1 MKKKAWIWA
10 AGSIVGVLVLALVV
24 IFVVRAQ
31 AGKMAGTEVEE
42 PVTVQKVSEQEL
54 NETIL
59 VTGKI
64 VPEDEQKVF
73 LEPDKGEVTDFKVK
87 ENQKVKAGDPLF
99 VYDSSK
105 LQSEYNKA
113 VRERDLVAKRSQ
125 TEINQIADMNKRI
138 SEAKKAPASSGDGEE
153 SEVPAGDVDALTSEK
168 LEMEIQ
174 HESTKSEIQ
183 SAQEQIND
191 LNEQIKE
198 MTITSKIDGIVVKVD
213 RNAVSTEGGATS
225 PAVHIISSQPFK
237 VIGSMSEFDTVKI
250 KEKQSVII
258 RPKVYK
264 DREWKGVIESVSQ
277 FPNEEGGEEEF
288 AGGGGG
294 GGVTMY
300 PFKVAITD
308 DTSELRQGFHVSLEI
323 KIDGDGQKLAIP
335 HAAIKEEGDISTV
348 FVLEDGILE
357 NREIKT
363 GASNDEYIE
372 IKKGLKKDQL
382 VVIAPH
388 EGMHDG
394 MEVTTFDEVE

>member
-10 AGSIVGVLVLALVV
+10 GSIVGVLLLAVVVTLVIKV
-24 IFVVRAQ
+24 Q
-31 AGKMAGTEVEE
+31 AGKMAGAEMEE

-54 NETIL
+54 SETIL

-73 LEPDKGEVTDFKVK
+73 LEPDKGEVQEFKVK

-113 VRERDLVAKRSQ
+113 VRERDLVKKRSQ
-125 TEINQIADMNKRI
+125 TEINQIAELNKRI
-138 SEAKKAPASSGDGEE
+138 ADAKKAPAPSKDGEE
-153 SEVPAGDVDALTSEK
+153 GEVPTDDANSLTSEK
-168 LEMEIQ
+168 LEMEAQ
-174 HESTKSEIQ
+174 HESTKSEIE

-191 LNEQIKE
+191 VNTQIKE
-198 MTITSKIDGIVVKVD
+198 MTVTSKIDGIVVKVD
-213 RNAVSTEGGATS
+213 QNAVNTEGGEGN
-225 PAVHIISSQPFK
+225 PAVHIISSKPFK
-237 VIGSMSEFDTVKI
+237 VIGSMSEFDAVKL
-250 KEKQSVII
+250 KEKQGVII

-264 DREWKGVIESVSQ
+264 DREWKGAIESVSQ

-288 AGGGGG
+288 AGGG

-323 KIDGDGQKLAIP
+323 KIDGDGKKLAIP
-335 HAAIKEEGDISTV
+335 HAAIMEEDEVSTV
-348 FVLEDGILE
+348 YVLKDGILE
-357 NREIKT
+357 SREVET
-363 GASNDEYIE
+363 GASNDEFIE
-372 IKKGLKKDQL
+372 IKKGLKKDEL
-382 VVIAPH
+382 VVITPN
-388 EGMHDG
+388 ESMHDG
-394 MEVTTFDEVE
+394 MEVTTFDEIE

>member
-10 AGSIVGVLVLALVV
+10 GSIVGVLLLALVV
-24 IFVVRAQ
+24 TLVVKAQ
-31 AGKMAGTEVEE
+31 AGKNAGAEVEE

-54 NETIL
+54 SETIL

-64 VPEDEQKVF
+64 VPEDEQKVY
-73 LEPDKGEVTDFKVK
+73 LEPDKGEVTEFKVK

-113 VRERDLVAKRSQ
+113 IRERELVKKRSQ

-138 SEAKKAPASSGDGEE
+138 SDAKKAPAVSGEGEE
-153 SEVPAGDVDALTSEK
+153 GEMSAGDVNALTSEK

-294 GGVTMY
+294 GVTMY

-323 KIDGDGQKLAIP
+323 NIDGDGKKLAIP
-335 HAAIKEEGDISTV
+335 HAAIKEEGDVSTV

-357 NREIKT
+357 SREVKT

-372 IKKGLKKDQL
+372 IKKGLKKDEL

>member
-1 MKKKAWIWA
+1 MKKKAWIWT
-10 AGSIVGVLVLALVV
+10 GSIVGVLVLALVV
-24 IFVVRAQ
+24 TLVIRAQ
-31 AGKMAGTEVEE
+31 AGKMAGADVEE

-54 NETIL
+54 SETIL

-73 LEPDKGEVTDFKVK
+73 LEPDKGEVTEFKVK

-113 VRERDLVAKRSQ
+113 VRERDLVKKRSQ
-125 TEINQIADMNKRI
+125 TEINQIAELNKRI
-138 SEAKKAPASSGDGEE
+138 ADAKKAPAPSGDGEE
-153 SEVPAGDVDALTSEK
+153 GEAPAGDADALKSEK

-174 HESTKSEIQ
+174 HESTKSEIE

-198 MTITSKIDGIVVKVD
+198 MTVKSKIDGIVVKVD
-213 RNAVSTEGGATS
+213 RNAVSTEGGASS

-237 VIGSMSEFDTVKI
+237 VIGTMSEFDAVKI
-250 KEKQSVII
+250 KEKQAVTI

-264 DREWKGVIESVSQ
+264 DKEWKGAIESVSQ

-323 KIDGDGQKLAIP
+323 KIDGDGKKLAIP
-335 HAAIKEEGDISTV
+335 HAAILEEGDTNTV
-348 FVLEDGILE
+348 FVLKDGILE
-357 NREIKT
+357 SREIET
-363 GASNDEYIE
+363 GASNDEFIE
-372 IKKGLKKDQL
+372 VKNGLEKDEL

-394 MEVTTFDEVE
+394 MEVTTFDEIE

>member
-10 AGSIVGVLVLALVV
+10 ASIVGVLVVAAVV
-24 IFVVRAQ
+24 TLIIRVQ
-31 AGKMAGTEVEE
+31 AGKMAGADVEE

-54 NETIL
+54 SETIL

-73 LEPDKGEVTDFKVK
+73 LEPDKGEVTEFKVK
-87 ENQKVKAGDPLF
+87 ENQQVKAGDPLF

-113 VRERDLVAKRSQ
+113 VRERDLVKKRSQ
-125 TEINQIADMNKRI
+125 TEINQIAELNKRI
-138 SEAKKAPASSGDGEE
+138 ADAKKAPAPSGDGEE
-153 SEVPAGDVDALTSEK
+153 GEAPAGDADALKSEK

-174 HESTKSEIQ
+174 HESTKSEIE

-198 MTITSKIDGIVVKVD
+198 MTVKSKIDGIVVKVD
-213 RNAVSTEGGATS
+213 RNAVSTEGGASS

-237 VIGSMSEFDTVKI
+237 VIGTMSEFDAVKI
-250 KEKQSVII
+250 KEKQAVTI

-264 DREWKGVIESVSQ
+264 DKEWKGAIESVSQ

-323 KIDGDGQKLAIP
+323 KIDGDGKKLAIP
-335 HAAIKEEGDISTV
+335 HAAILEEGDTNTV
-348 FVLEDGILE
+348 FVLKDGILE
-357 NREIKT
+357 SREIET
-363 GASNDEYIE
+363 GASNDEFIE
-372 IKKGLKKDQL
+372 VKKGLEKDEL

-394 MEVTTFDEVE
+394 MEVTTFDEIE

>member
-10 AGSIVGVLVLALVV
+10 GSIVGILVLALVV
-24 IFVVRAQ
+24 TLVVRAQ
-31 AGKMAGTEVEE
+31 AGKMAGAEVEE

-54 NETIL
+54 SETIL
-59 VTGKI
+59 VTGKV

-73 LEPDKGEVTDFKVK
+73 LEPDKGEVAEFKVK

-105 LQSEYNKA
+105 FQSDYNKA
-113 VRERDLVAKRSQ
+113 VRERDLVKKRSQ
-125 TEINQIADMNKRI
+125 TEINQIAGLNKQI
-138 SEAKKAPASSGDGEE
+138 ANAKKAPASSGDGEE
-153 SEVPAGDVDALTSEK
+153 VRAPADDVDALTKEK

-174 HESTKSEIQ
+174 HESTKSEIE

-191 LNEQIKE
+191 LDTQIKE
-198 MTITSKIDGIVVKVD
+198 MTVTSKIDGIVVKVD
-213 RNAVSTEGGATS
+213 RNAVSTEGGATN

-250 KEKQSVII
+250 KEKQAVII

-300 PFKVAITD
+300 PFKVTISD
-308 DTSELRQGFHVSLEI
+308 DTSELRQGFHVSMEI
-323 KIDGDGQKLAIP
+323 NIDGDGKKLAIP
-335 HAAIKEEGDISTV
+335 HSAIQEEGEINTV
-348 FVLEDGILE
+348 FVLKDGILE
-357 NREIKT
+357 SREVET
-363 GASNDEYIE
+363 GASNDEFIE
-372 IKKGLKKDQL
+372 VKKGLKKDEL

-394 MEVTTFDEVE
+394 MEVTTFDEIE

>member
-10 AGSIVGVLVLALVV
+10 ASIVGVLVVAAVV
-24 IFVVRAQ
+24 TLIIRVQ
-31 AGKMAGTEVEE
+31 AGKMAGADVEE

-54 NETIL
+54 SETIL

-73 LEPDKGEVTDFKVK
+73 LEPDKGEVTEFKVK
-87 ENQKVKAGDPLF
+87 ENQQVKAGDPLF

-113 VRERDLVAKRSQ
+113 VRERDLVKKRSQ
-125 TEINQIADMNKRI
+125 TEINQIAELNKRI
-138 SEAKKAPASSGDGEE
+138 ADAKKAPAPTGDGEE
-153 SEVPAGDVDALTSEK
+153 GEAPAGDADALKSEK

-174 HESTKSEIQ
+174 HESTKSEIE

-198 MTITSKIDGIVVKVD
+198 MTVKSKIDGIVVKVD
-213 RNAVSTEGGATS
+213 RNAVSTEGGASS

-237 VIGSMSEFDTVKI
+237 VIGTMSEFDAVKI
-250 KEKQSVII
+250 KEKQAVTI

-264 DREWKGVIESVSQ
+264 DKEWKGAIESVSQ

-323 KIDGDGQKLAIP
+323 KIDGDGKKLAIP
-335 HAAIKEEGDISTV
+335 HAAILEEGDTNTV
-348 FVLEDGILE
+348 FVLKDGILE
-357 NREIKT
+357 SREIET
-363 GASNDEYIE
+363 GASNDEFIE
-372 IKKGLKKDQL
+372 VKKGLEKDEL

-394 MEVTTFDEVE
+394 MEVTTFDEIE